1 MALMALMAS
10 IVFGMNLPL
19 NTGQPVVELKT
30 NIFGNDFFPPL
41 PNSTWHHTTTMAKT
55 KELFNETAVLKAL
68 NDVEKALLYAEEITL
83 KRKALEKILD
93 EAFDVYINAIL
104 ADKKVKEE
112 IEALKTTYRTTQS
125 EYWNIEQEEKKAW
138 SDVLVA
144 KETYN
149 NVNNTINVFLQEKHN
164 QYLLFNSDF

>member
-10 IVFGMNLPL
+10 MAFGMKLPI
-19 NTGQPVVELKT
+19 NTH
-30 NIFGNDFFPPL
+30 NIFGNDFSAPL

-55 KELFNETAVLKAL
+55 KKLFNETSVFKAL

-83 KRKALEKILD
+83 KRKALKKILK
-93 EAFDVYINAIL
+93 ETFYLYLNAML

-112 IEALKTTYRTTQS
+112 IEALKTTYKTTQS

-149 NVNNTINVFLQEKHN
+149 NVINAINVFQQEKID

>member
-1 MALMALMAS
+1 MALMAS
-10 IVFGMNLPL
+10 IVFGMKLPL
-19 NTGQPVVELKT
+19 NTGKPVVELKT
-30 NIFGNDFFPPL
+30 NIFGNDFSAPL

-55 KELFNETAVLKAL
+55 KELFNETAVLKAF

-83 KRKALEKILD
+83 KRKAFEKILD
-93 EAFDVYINAIL
+93 EAYKVYINAIL

-112 IEALKTTYRTTQS
+112 IKALFTTFSTTS
-125 EYWNIEQEEKKAW
+125 SAYWNIEQEEKKAW

-144 KETYN
+144 QVTYN
-149 NVNNTINVFLQEKHN
+149 NVINAINVFLQKKHN